1 MSGSASDDELMA
13 TLAELLR
20 RVDPPP
26 GAVVAAASA
35 SLAWLDPDT
44 ALARLVEAQEP
55 ATVRGAAPRLL
66 TFEVGE
72 MSVDVEVT
80 AEGYRVRLVGQVV
93 PTGPATVSVQH
104 RDGTTDVRADEL
116 GRFVVGEVA
125 SGLVRLTLTPDAA
138 PRFRTE
144 WFLA

>member
-1 MSGSASDDELMA
+1 MSVPASDDDLLA

-20 RVDPPP
+20 RADPPP
-26 GAVVAAASA
+26 AAAVEAASA

-44 ALARLVEAQEP
+44 ALARLIDAQEH
-55 ATVRGAAPRLL
+55 ASVRGAAPRLL
-66 TFEVGE
+66 TFQVGE
-72 MSVDVEVT
+72 VSVDLEVT
-80 AEGYRVRLVGQVV
+80 AEGYRVRLVGQLV

-104 RDGTTDVRADEL
+104 RDGTTDVQADEL
-116 GRFVVGEVA
+116 GRFVVGDVA
-125 SGLVRLTLTPDAA
+125 SGLVRLTCTPDDS

>member
-1 MSGSASDDELMA
+1 MTTPTSDDEVMA
-13 TLAELLR
+13 TLADLLR

-26 GAVVAAASA
+26 AAVVEAASA
-35 SLAWLDPDT
+35 SLAWRDLDT
-44 ALARLVEAQEP
+44 ALARLVETQEP
-55 ATVRGAAPRLL
+55 TTVRGAAPRLL
-66 TFEVGE
+66 TFKVGE
-72 MSVDVEVT
+72 MSVDLEVT

-93 PTGPATVSVQH
+93 PTGPGTVSVQH

-116 GRFVVGEVA
+116 GRFVVGDVA
-125 SGLVRLTLTPDAA
+125 SGLVRLTCTPDAA